1 LRLFSIGSF
10 EVRARVRAV
19 LPAVLLIAGLQRPA
33 VASPGTPPP
42 ESPDRSVRVDARVD
56 VGTAP
61 DSPPAETL
69 VVDGDNSGAT
79 PWIDLGPSKVLE
91 QRAERPAR
99 RLAAPLTLAGIYAGF
114 VTWTYFAWYR
124 TETHEFR
131 AGGDGSW
138 KIWQRDGWFGTEQYA
153 GGADKLGH
161 AWATLALGRASTEIL
176 HQWGGYSRLTSA
188 LVGAAL
194 SEALFLGVEI
204 KDGFAYRFSYGDFAF
219 NTLGAALGFAQSMWP
234 ALDDAIDLRVQYFPS
249 AAYRAHARNGDLDVA
264 EDYSG
269 QTYLLAFHL
278 GAIRPLRTW
287 RWGSWAPYVDVVLG
301 FESRGYKPDP
311 PWTIT
316 PEMPDYDKS
325 RTTFIGLSL
334 NAQGLFDRLL
344 RGRSEA
350 WRKVTHGAFEVF
362 NLPYTTLPLVR
373 DTAVPTGMVGTE

>member
-1 LRLFSIGSF
+1 MSSIRSH
-10 EVRARVRAV
+10 EMSARMRTV
-19 LPAVLLIAGLQRPA
+19 LPAILLIAGLQRAA
-33 VASPGTPPP
+33 VAGPGATPEVP
-42 ESPDRSVRVDARVD
+42 PDRDVAVRDSED
-56 VGTAP
+56 P
-61 DSPPAETL
+61 DSVAAEAS
-69 VVDGDNSGAT
+69 GDT

-91 QRAERPAR
+91 LRAEPPRSTR

-138 KIWQRDGWFGTEQYA
+138 KIWSNDGWFGTEQYA
-153 GGADKLGH
+153 AGADKMGH
-161 AWATLALGRASTEIL
+161 AWATLALGRAGTEL
-176 HQWGGYSRLTSA
+176 LYQWGGYSRLTSA

-234 ALDDAIDLRVQYFPS
+234 ALDDAVDFRVQYFPS
-249 AAYRAHARNGDLDVA
+249 AAYRAHAGDGDLDIA

-278 GAIRPLRTW
+278 GAIRPLRES
-287 RWGSWAPYVDVVLG
+287 RWGRWAQFVDVALG

-316 PEMPDYDKS
+316 PTQPDYDKT

-334 NAQGLFDRLL
+334 NAQGLFDHLL
-344 RGRSEA
+344 RGRSET
-350 WRKVTHGAFEVF
+350 WRKITHGTFEVF
-362 NLPYTTLPLVR
+362 SLPYTTLPLVS
-373 DTAVPTGMVGTE
+373 DTAVPTGMVGEE